1 MHLFQ
6 NEKKDKEEAGAVVL
20 VLTSIETDP
29 EENHNTKKDKQ
40 YYHCNRFG
48 HLRSECRQLKR
59 E

>member
-1 MHLFQ
+1 MVMHLFQ
-6 NEKKDKEEAGAVVL
+6 NDKKNKEEAGAVVL

-48 HLRSECRQLKR
+48 HLRSEY
-59 E
+59 